1 MKCGCDVQFCTAVV
15 KIYGGAAARSALDL
29 HNEITLLK

>member
-1 MKCGCDVQFCTAVV
+1 MKCSCEVQFWTAVI
-15 KIYGGAAARSALDL
+15 KIYGGAAARSSLDL

>member
-1 MKCGCDVQFCTAVV
+1 MKCSCDVQFGTAGI
-15 KIYGGAAARSALDL
+15 KIYGGAAAGSALDL